1 MSHKYLD
8 DLLPAGKS
16 PYDFY
21 YTDEVRN
28 QKWEKER
35 EQFSF
40 DEREMWLLDFTFFC
54 WLYEHLRK
62 YKEVSPVDLTS
73 KIIKVNNE
81 WYHSDVTWASQTY
94 SIYKSKY
101 SKEEIP
107 RTWPTAEAVS
117 MCRIPALVGP
127 HCR

>member
-1 MSHKYLD
+1 MSHKYLENI
-8 DLLPAGKS
+8 LPKGKT

-21 YTDEVRN
+21 YDDEIRN

-35 EQFSF
+35 EQLSF

-62 YKEVSPVDLTS
+62 YREVSPVDLTS

-81 WYHSDVTWASQTY
+81 EKNLEEWVNLMISNSKDLILANIY
-94 SIYKSKY
+94 S
-101 SKEEIP
+101 EENVKL
-107 RTWPTAEAVS
+107 AEFT
-117 MCRIPALVGP
+117 IEIFKKTIFYL
-127 HCR
+127 